1 MFSKG
6 LLEVFSKRNILSFFV
21 LSAVVFAANFADRNP
36 LPDFSTYTQVKQKKS
51 AFFDYI
57 LPLVN
62 KTNQL
67 VLADREDLEILANN
81 ESELSFLQR
90 RRLNQIAENYFVDT
104 QDRSDQ
110 QIVEQLLLRVDP
122 VPASLAL
129 AQAAIESGWGTSRFA
144 VQGNNL
150 FGQWCYKKGCGLV
163 PLKRNSG
170 SHHEVAKFSTVSDS
184 VKSYIRNINTHRAY
198 ADLRA
203 NRARLRSAENS
214 ASGSQLAENLLE
226 YSELR
231 EKYVHEVQAV
241 IRINKL
247 AQYDNY

>member
-1 MFSKG
+1 MLSEGLSK
-6 LLEVFSKRNILSFFV
+6 VFSKRNILSFCVFSMVVVAATFV
-21 LSAVVFAANFADRNP
+21 DRNP
-36 LPDFSTYTQVKQKKS
+36 LPDFSNYTQVKQKKS

-67 VLADREDLEILANN
+67 VLADRKDLETLAGN
-81 ESELSFLQR
+81 ENELSFFER
-90 RRLNQIAENYFVDT
+90 RKLYKIAENYFVDIR
-104 QDRSDQ
+104 DRNDK
-110 QIVEQLLLRVDP
+110 QIVDQLLLRVDP

-129 AQAAIESGWGTSRFA
+129 AQAAIESAWGTSRFA

-150 FGQWCYKKGCGLV
+150 FGQWCYKKGCGLI
-163 PLKRNSG
+163 PLQRNSG

-184 VKSYIRNINTHRAY
+184 VESYIRNINTHRAY
-198 ADLRA
+198 ADLRV

-214 ASGSQLAENLLE
+214 ASGFQLAENLLE

>member
-1 MFSKG
+1 M
-6 LLEVFSKRNILSFFV
+6 VTKRTVLSFLIFTVIIFSVTFV
-21 LSAVVFAANFADRNP
+21 DRNP
-36 LPDFSTYTQVKQKKS
+36 LPDFSNYTEVKQKKS

-62 KTNQL
+62 KSNQL
-67 VLADREDLEILANN
+67 VQADRKDLEMLAGNV
-81 ESELSFLQR
+81 SGLTFLQR
-90 RRLNQIAENYFVDT
+90 RKLNQIAENYFVDT
-104 QDRSDQ
+104 QGRSDRE
-110 QIVEQLLLRVDP
+110 VVDQLLLRVDP
-122 VPASLAL
+122 VPPSLAL
-129 AQAAIESGWGTSRFA
+129 AQAAIESAWGTSRFA

-163 PLKRNSG
+163 PLQRNSG

-184 VKSYIRNINTHRAY
+184 VESYIRNINTHRAY
-198 ADLRA
+198 KDLRV
-203 NRARLRSAENS
+203 NRARLRSAENT
-214 ASGSQLAENLLE
+214 ASGYQLAENLLE